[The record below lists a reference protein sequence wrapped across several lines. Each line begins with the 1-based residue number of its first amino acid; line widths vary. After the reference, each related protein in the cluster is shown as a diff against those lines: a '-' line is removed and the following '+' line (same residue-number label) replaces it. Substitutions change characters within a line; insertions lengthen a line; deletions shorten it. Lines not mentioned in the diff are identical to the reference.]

1 MQCPGQD
8 NRYWSGAAVFEIPC
22 PHCGNVLEFFKDDSQ
37 RTCKQCGHRVL
48 NPKID
53 FGCASYCPY
62 AEQCMGT
69 LPSDLRAKAGDRFK
83 DRLAV
88 AVRKSLIDKEQTYRL
103 VTTRA
108 EFGEKLCQKEG
119 GNMAA
124 IVAAALLTGT
134 DNPLA
139 LLTELSA
146 EENLI
151 KEVNQLISF
160 TPAMNNEEAQSAAI
174 FHDACLLGNMSL
186 HIPTDPTT
194 QCLTATGAQEAEK
207 IKAQLNTRKQKP
219 SMPF

>member
-8 NRYWSGAAVFEIPC
+8 NRYWNGAAVYEIPC

-62 AEQCMGT
+62 AEQCMGA
-69 LPSDLRAKAGDRFK
+69 LPSDLRRGLADLFK

-88 AVRKSLIDKEQTYRL
+88 AVRKQLLNQEQKYLL
-103 VTTRA
+103 VTRRA
-108 EFGEKLCQKEG
+108 EFGEKLCQEEG

-124 IVAAALLTGT
+124 IVAAALLTET
-134 DNPLA
+134 DQPQV
-139 LLTELSA
+139 LLTELAA

-151 KEVNQLISF
+151 KEVNRLLTLQ
-160 TPAMNNEEAQSAAI
+160 PAMNDEEAKSAAI
-174 FHDACLLGNMSL
+174 FHDACLLGNMSQG
-186 HIPTDPTT
+186 IVTGPTAPY
-194 QCLTATGAQEAEK
+194 LTATGTQEAGK
-207 IKAQLNTRKQKP
+207 IKIQNTP
-219 SMPF
+219 

>member
-8 NRYWSGAAVFEIPC
+8 NRYWSGAAVFDISC

-37 RTCKQCGHRVL
+37 RTCKQCGHKVL

-88 AVRKSLIDKEQTYRL
+88 AVRKRLIDTEQTYRL

-108 EFGEKLCQKEG
+108 EFGEKLCQEEG

-124 IVAAALLTGT
+124 IVAAALLTET
-134 DNPLA
+134 DLPLA
-139 LLTELSA
+139 LLTELAA
-146 EENLI
+146 EKNLI
-151 KEVNQLISF
+151 KEVNQLL
-160 TPAMNNEEAQSAAI
+160 TLKPAMNDEEAKSAAV
-174 FHDACLLGNMSL
+174 FHDACLLGSMSL
-186 HIPTDPTT
+186 GMVADPTAS
-194 QCLTATGAQEAEK
+194 CLTATGTQEAEK
-207 IKAQLNTRKQKP
+207 IKLQSNP
-219 SMPF
+219 

>member
-8 NRYWSGAAVFEIPC
+8 NRYWNGAAVYEIPC

-62 AEQCMGT
+62 AEQCMGA
-69 LPSDLRAKAGDRFK
+69 LPSDLRRGLADLFK

-88 AVRKSLIDKEQTYRL
+88 AVRKQLLNQEQKYLL
-103 VTTRA
+103 VTRRA
-108 EFGEKLCQKEG
+108 EFGEKLCQEEG

-124 IVAAALLTGT
+124 IVAAALLTET
-134 DNPLA
+134 DLPLA

-151 KEVNQLISF
+151 KEVNQLLTF
-160 TPAMNNEEAQSAAI
+160 KPAMNDEEAKSAAI
-174 FHDACLLGNMSL
+174 FHDACLLGSMSL
-186 HIPTDPTT
+186 GIVTNPTAP
-194 QCLTATGAQEAEK
+194 CLTATGTQEAKK
-207 IKAQLNTRKQKP
+207 IKIQSNP
-219 SMPF
+219 

>member
-8 NRYWSGAAVFEIPC
+8 NRYWSGAAVFDIPC

-37 RTCKQCGHRVL
+37 RTCKQCGHKVL

-88 AVRKSLIDKEQTYRL
+88 AVRKRLIDTEQTYRL

-108 EFGEKLCQKEG
+108 EFGEKLCQEEG

-124 IVAAALLTGT
+124 IVAAALLTET
-134 DNPLA
+134 DLPLA
-139 LLTELSA
+139 LLTELAA
-146 EENLI
+146 EKNLI
-151 KEVNQLISF
+151 KEVDQLL
-160 TPAMNNEEAQSAAI
+160 TLKPAMNDEETKSAAI
-174 FHDACLLGNMSL
+174 FHDACLLGSMSL
-186 HIPTDPTT
+186 GMVTYLTA
-194 QCLTATGAQEAEK
+194 QCLTATGTQEAEK
-207 IKAQLNTRKQKP
+207 IKLQSNP
-219 SMPF
+219 

>member
-8 NRYWSGAAVFEIPC
+8 NRYWNGAAVYEIPC

-62 AEQCMGT
+62 AEQCMGA
-69 LPSDLRAKAGDRFK
+69 LPSDLRRGLADLFK

-88 AVRKSLIDKEQTYRL
+88 AVRKQLLNQEQKYLL
-103 VTTRA
+103 VTRRA
-108 EFGEKLCQKEG
+108 EFGEKLCQEEG

-124 IVAAALLTGT
+124 IVAAALLTET
-134 DNPLA
+134 DQPQV
-139 LLTELSA
+139 LLTELAA

-151 KEVNQLISF
+151 KEVNRLLTLQ
-160 TPAMNNEEAQSAAI
+160 PAMNDEEAKSATI

-186 HIPTDPTT
+186 GIVTSPTAPY
-194 QCLTATGAQEAEK
+194 LTATGTQEAGK
-207 IKAQLNTRKQKP
+207 IKIQNTP
-219 SMPF
+219 

>member
-8 NRYWSGAAVFEIPC
+8 NRYWNGAAVYEIPC

-62 AEQCMGT
+62 AEQCMGA
-69 LPSDLRAKAGDRFK
+69 LPSDLRHGLADLFK
-83 DRLAV
+83 NRLAV
-88 AVRKSLIDKEQTYRL
+88 AVRKQLLNQEQKYLL
-103 VTTRA
+103 VTRRA
-108 EFGEKLCQKEG
+108 EFGEKLCQVEG

-124 IVAAALLTGT
+124 IVAAALLTET
-134 DNPLA
+134 DQHQV

-146 EENLI
+146 GENLI
-151 KEVNQLISF
+151 KEVNRLLTLQ
-160 TPAMNNEEAQSAAI
+160 PAMNDEDAKSAAI

-186 HIPTDPTT
+186 GVVTSSTT
-194 QCLTATGAQEAEK
+194 QCLTATGRQEAEK
-207 IKAQLNTRKQKP
+207 IPLPPNRH
-219 SMPF
+219 